1 MNTEISILIADDHP
15 IVRQGLRQVIERD
28 ATLRIV
34 AEANNG
40 SEAIEKVRKL
50 QPHVVI
56 LDIDMPEM
64 DGFTAARTLRDEG
77 LATNL
82 IFLTVHREEQFFH
95 AALELGAHGYVLKD
109 SAVSDIVTAIKAVAA
124 GQHFVSA
131 ALTSAL
137 INRTQ
142 RHLAQTPHLPSLN
155 DLTPTERRVVQLLAQ
170 YKTSRQMAD
179 ELGISHR
186 TVQTHRQNIC
196 QKLNLQGQHAL
207 VKFALAYQES
217 L

>member
-1 MNTEISILIADDHP
+1 MNTEITLLIADDHP

-28 ATLRIV
+28 TSLRIV
-34 AEANNG
+34 GEANNG
-40 SEAIEKVRKL
+40 HEALEKFRKL
-50 QPHVVI
+50 HPQVVL

-64 DGFTAARTLRDEG
+64 DGFAAARTLREENNS
-77 LATNL
+77 LHL
-82 IFLTVHREEQFFH
+82 IFLTVHREEDFFH
-95 AALELGAHGYVLKD
+95 AALELGAQGYVLKD
-109 SAVSDIVTAIKAVAA
+109 SAVSDIVMAIKAVAA

-137 INRTQ
+137 IHRTQ
-142 RHLAQTPHLPSLN
+142 RGIAQTPHLPSLN
-155 DLTPTERRVVQLLAQ
+155 DLTPTERRVMQLLAQ
-170 YKTSRQMAD
+170 YKTSRQIAED
-179 ELGISHR
+179 LGISHR

-207 VKFALAYQES
+207 VKFAIAHQEQ

>member
-1 MNTEISILIADDHP
+1 MNTEITILIADDHP

-28 ATLRIV
+28 ATLQII

-50 QPHVVI
+50 QPHVII

-64 DGFTAARTLRDEG
+64 DGFTAARTLHEEG
-77 LATNL
+77 LASNL

-95 AALELGAHGYVLKD
+95 AALELGAQGYVLKD

-137 INRTQ
+137 IHRTQ
-142 RHLAQTPHLPSLN
+142 RSLAQTPHLPSIH

-170 YKTSRQMAD
+170 YKTSRQIAD

-207 VKFALAYQES
+207 VKFALANQES

>member
-1 MNTEISILIADDHP
+1 MNTEITILIADDHP

-28 ATLRIV
+28 TTLHIV

-40 SEAIEKVRKL
+40 NEAIEKFRKL
-50 QPHVVI
+50 HPQIVI
-56 LDIDMPEM
+56 LDIDMPEL
-64 DGFTAARTLRDEG
+64 DGFTAARALSEEGKTL
-77 LATNL
+77 NL
-82 IFLTVHREEQFFH
+82 IFLTVHREEDFFH
-95 AALELGAHGYVLKD
+95 AALELGARGYVLKD

-137 INRTQ
+137 IHRTQ
-142 RHLAQTPHLPSLN
+142 RSIAQTPHLPGLD
-155 DLTPTERRVVQLLAQ
+155 DLTPTEHRIVQMLAQ
-170 YKTSRQMAD
+170 YKTSRQIAD

-207 VKFALAYQES
+207 VKFAIAHQGDL
-217 L
+217 